1 MKKPQQNIKAVSLLV
16 VVILALNLLATQTF
30 KRIDLTQNKRYTLS
44 NPTKEIV
51 EDIEK
56 PILISVF
63 LKGDFPSHFRRLE
76 NETRYILEE
85 FSAYNRKVKF
95 EFFDPLEENKGDPEE
110 IGQRFFQS
118 GMPPQRLNVK
128 KSGKSSESLIFP
140 WAIATYGDK
149 NVQIPL
155 LKMNPEDS
163 EEDLVN
169 NSVQNLEYAF
179 ANAFKQLTTEKSK
192 KVAILKGN
200 GELEDLQI
208 GSFLKEIGT
217 YYHTAPFTLDSV
229 KTNPQKTLKQLQEYD
244 LLVEAK
250 PTKAFSEEKKFVLDQ
265 YLMNGGKTLWLT
277 ETVAADKDSLFTT
290 SAHNM
295 LAFPQDLNLT
305 DFFFKYGVR
314 LMPSLI
320 NDLHSDHIILAT
332 GQGKQTQFQTYPWYY
347 SPLVIS
353 ESEHPIVHNISPVR
367 FDFANPIDTLKNN
380 LQKTVLLKSSI
391 ATKVEGTPKEI
402 RLNSVIGKKPDF
414 DTYHHGPQNLAV
426 LIEGEF
432 TSAFQ
437 GRVKPFELATVK
449 DKSPDTKMIVIS
461 DGDVIK
467 NEIEKGEPTSLEYDP
482 KTGKT
487 YGNKEFLL
495 NAVNYLLDDSGLLN
509 IRSKKVDLAF
519 LDADKIAK
527 EKSFWQIINIVF
539 TLLILIVFVIIFNFY
554 RKRKYQKTFK

>member
-1 MKKPQQNIKAVSLLV
+1 MKKPQQNIKSIFILV
-16 VVILALNLLATQTF
+16 VVILAVNLLATQGF

-44 NPTKEIV
+44 KPTKEIV
-51 EDIEK
+51 EDVEK

-76 NETRYILEE
+76 NETRYMLEE
-85 FSAYNRKVKF
+85 FSAYNRKIKF
-95 EFFDPLEENKGDPEE
+95 EFFNPLEENKEDPEE
-110 IGQRFFQS
+110 IGQRFFQA
-118 GMPPQRLNVK
+118 GMPPQRLNIK

-149 NVQIPL
+149 SVQIPL

-192 KVAILKGN
+192 KVAVLKGN
-200 GELEDLQI
+200 GELADLEI
-208 GSFLKEIGT
+208 GSFLKGIGT

-229 KTNPQKTLKQLQEYD
+229 EINPQKTLEQLNAYD
-244 LLVEAK
+244 LIIEAK
-250 PTKAFSEEKKFVLDQ
+250 PTKPFSEEKKFVLDQ
-265 YLMNGGKTLWLT
+265 YLMNGGKSLWLT
-277 ETVAADKDSLFTT
+277 EAVLADKDSLFTS

-295 LAFPQDLNLT
+295 LAFPEDLNLT

-314 LMPSLI
+314 IMPSLV
-320 NDLHSDHIILAT
+320 NDLHADNIILAT
-332 GQGKQTQFQTYPWYY
+332 GQGKQTQFQTYPWFY
-347 SPLVIS
+347 SPLVVS
-353 ESEHPIVHNISPVR
+353 ESDHPIVHNISPVR

-380 LQKTVLLKSSI
+380 LKKTILLKSSI

-402 RLNSVIGKKPDF
+402 RLNSVIGRKPDF

-426 LIEGEF
+426 LIEGKF

-437 GRVKPFELATVK
+437 GRVKPFDLPDVK
-449 DKSPDTKMIVIS
+449 DQSPDTKMIVIS

-467 NEIEKGEPTSLEYDP
+467 NEIEKGEPASLEYDP

-509 IRSKKVDLAF
+509 IRSKKVELAF
-519 LDADKIAK
+519 LDADKIEK
-527 EKSFWQIINIVF
+527 EKGFWQIINIGLP
-539 TLLILIVFVIIFNFY
+539 LLILSIFGLIFNFY
-554 RKRKYQKTFK
+554 RKKKYQKKL